1 MIKTIITMVV
11 TAIAGLVGY
20 LVSDSFRE
28 RLAQKQRD
36 KIASEVA
43 RGDEAAVNA
52 RIGRF
57 RALGPW
63 VLLALVVIVGCAVS
77 RTCYVREQD
86 KVTAIRPGE
95 TYSNAT
101 EAVEWVVPRTVMTQL
116 VIANAGLRY
125 HRLRSGGLARLNR
138 ANPAASWRGG
148 LIRRGGRERS
158 L

>member
-11 TAIAGLVGY
+11 TAIAGLIGY

-28 RLAQKQRD
+28 RLAQRQRD

-57 RALGPW
+57 RAVGPW
-63 VLLALVVIVGCAVS
+63 VVAALLVIVGCAVT

-86 KVTAIRPGE
+86 KVTALRPGE
-95 TYSNAT
+95 VYSNAT

-116 VIANAGLRY
+116 VIASEKL
-125 HRLRSGGLARLNR
+125 
-138 ANPAASWRGG
+138 
-148 LIRRGGRERS
+148 
-158 L
+158 

>member
-1 MIKTIITMVV
+1 MIKTILTMIV

-28 RLAQKQRD
+28 RLAQRQRD
-36 KIASEVA
+36 RIADEVA

-57 RALGPW
+57 RSFAPW
-63 VLLALVVIVGCAVS
+63 VVIALLIIGGCAVT
-77 RTCYVREQD
+77 RTVYVKERD
-86 KVTAIRPGE
+86 RVTAIRPGE

-116 VIANAGLRY
+116 VIANEGLR
-125 HRLRSGGLARLNR
+125 
-138 ANPAASWRGG
+138 
-148 LIRRGGRERS
+148 
-158 L
+158 

>member
-1 MIKTIITMVV
+1 MIKSIITLIV

-28 RLAQKQRD
+28 RLAQRPRD
-36 KIASEVA
+36 KIADEVA

-63 VLLALVVIVGCAVS
+63 VLLALLVIVGCAVT

-86 KVTAIRPGE
+86 KVTALRPGE
-95 TYSNAT
+95 VYSNAT
-101 EAVEWVVPRTVMTQL
+101 ESVEWIVPRAIMTQL
-116 VIANAGLRY
+116 VIASEKL
-125 HRLRSGGLARLNR
+125 
-138 ANPAASWRGG
+138 
-148 LIRRGGRERS
+148 
-158 L
+158 

>member
-1 MIKTIITMVV
+1 MIKSIITLIV

-28 RLAQKQRD
+28 RLAQRQRD
-36 KIASEVA
+36 KIADEVA

-63 VLLALVVIVGCAVS
+63 VLLALLVIVGCAVT

-86 KVTAIRPGE
+86 KVTALRPGE
-95 TYSNAT
+95 VYSNAT
-101 EAVEWVVPRTVMTQL
+101 ESVEWIVPRAIMTQL
-116 VIANAGLRY
+116 VIANE
-125 HRLRSGGLARLNR
+125 RLQ
-138 ANPAASWRGG
+138 
-148 LIRRGGRERS
+148 
-158 L
+158 

>member
-57 RALGPW
+57 RSVVPW
-63 VLLALVVIVGCAVS
+63 VITALLIIGSCAVT
-77 RTCYVREQD
+77 RTVYVKEQD
-86 KVTAIRPGE
+86 KVTALRPGA

-101 EAVEWVVPRTVMTQL
+101 EAVEWVVPRSVMTQL
-116 VIANAGLRY
+116 VIANEGLR
-125 HRLRSGGLARLNR
+125 
-138 ANPAASWRGG
+138 
-148 LIRRGGRERS
+148 
-158 L
+158 

>member
-11 TAIAGLVGY
+11 TAIAGLIGY

-28 RLAQKQRD
+28 RLAQRQRD
-36 KIASEVA
+36 KIAEEVA

-63 VLLALVVIVGCAVS
+63 VVAALLVIGGCAVT
-77 RTCYVREQD
+77 RTVYVKEQD
-86 KVTAIRPGE
+86 RVTALRPGE

-116 VIANAGLRY
+116 VIANEGLR
-125 HRLRSGGLARLNR
+125 
-138 ANPAASWRGG
+138 
-148 LIRRGGRERS
+148 
-158 L
+158 

>member
-1 MIKTIITMVV
+1 MIKTIVTMVV

-28 RLAQKQRD
+28 KIAQRQRD
-36 KIASEVA
+36 KIADEVA

-57 RALGPW
+57 RVLGPW
-63 VLLALVVIVGCAVS
+63 VLLALVVIVGCAVT

-101 EAVEWVVPRTVMTQL
+101 EAVEWVVPRAVMTQL
-116 VIANAGLRY
+116 VIANE
-125 HRLRSGGLARLNR
+125 RL
-138 ANPAASWRGG
+138 
-148 LIRRGGRERS
+148 
-158 L
+158 

>member
-1 MIKTIITMVV
+1 MIKTIVTMVV

-28 RLAQKQRD
+28 KIAQRQRD
-36 KIASEVA
+36 KIADEVA

-63 VLLALVVIVGCAVS
+63 VAAALLIIGGCAVT

-86 KVTAIRPGE
+86 KVTALRPGE

-101 EAVEWVVPRTVMTQL
+101 EAVEWVVSRTVMTQL
-116 VIANAGLRY
+116 VIANEGLK
-125 HRLRSGGLARLNR
+125 
-138 ANPAASWRGG
+138 
-148 LIRRGGRERS
+148 
-158 L
+158 

>member
-1 MIKTIITMVV
+1 MIKTIVTMVV

-20 LVSDSFRE
+20 LVSDTYRE
-28 RLAQKQRD
+28 RQTQKQRD

-57 RALGPW
+57 RAVAPW
-63 VLLALVVIVGCAVS
+63 VALGFLVIGGCAVT
-77 RTCYVREQD
+77 RTVYVKEQD
-86 KVTAIRPGE
+86 RVVAIHPGE

-116 VIANAGLRY
+116 VIANEGLQ
-125 HRLRSGGLARLNR
+125 
-138 ANPAASWRGG
+138 
-148 LIRRGGRERS
+148 
-158 L
+158 

>member
-1 MIKTIITMVV
+1 MIKTIVTMVV

-28 RLAQKQRD
+28 KIAQRQRD
-36 KIASEVA
+36 KIADEVA

-63 VLLALVVIVGCAVS
+63 VAAALLIIGGCAVT

-86 KVTAIRPGE
+86 KVTALRPGE

-116 VIANAGLRY
+116 VIANEGLK
-125 HRLRSGGLARLNR
+125 
-138 ANPAASWRGG
+138 
-148 LIRRGGRERS
+148 
-158 L
+158 

>member
-11 TAIAGLVGY
+11 TAFAGLIGY

-28 RLAQKQRD
+28 RLAQRQRD

-57 RALGPW
+57 RSFAPW
-63 VLLALVVIVGCAVS
+63 VVIALLIIGGCAVT
-77 RTCYVREQD
+77 RTVYVKERD
-86 KVTAIRPGE
+86 KVTALRPGE

-116 VIANAGLRY
+116 VIANEGL
-125 HRLRSGGLARLNR
+125 H
-138 ANPAASWRGG
+138 
-148 LIRRGGRERS
+148 
-158 L
+158 

>member
-1 MIKTIITMVV
+1 MMIKSIITLIV

-28 RLAQKQRD
+28 RLAQRQRD
-36 KIASEVA
+36 KIADEVA

-63 VLLALVVIVGCAVS
+63 VLLALVVIVGCAVT

-86 KVTAIRPGE
+86 KVTALRPGE
-95 TYSNAT
+95 VYSNAT
-101 EAVEWVVPRTVMTQL
+101 ESVEWIVPRAIMTQM
-116 VIANAGLRY
+116 VIAEEKL
-125 HRLRSGGLARLNR
+125 
-138 ANPAASWRGG
+138 
-148 LIRRGGRERS
+148 
-158 L
+158 

>member
-11 TAIAGLVGY
+11 TAIAGLIGY

-28 RLAQKQRD
+28 RLAQRQRD

-43 RGDEAAVNA
+43 SGDEAAVNA

-57 RALGPW
+57 RSLVPW
-63 VLLALVVIVGCAVS
+63 VVAALLVIGGCAVT
-77 RTCYVREQD
+77 RTVYVKEQD
-86 KVTAIRPGE
+86 RVTALRPGE

-116 VIANAGLRY
+116 VIANEGLK
-125 HRLRSGGLARLNR
+125 
-138 ANPAASWRGG
+138 
-148 LIRRGGRERS
+148 
-158 L
+158 